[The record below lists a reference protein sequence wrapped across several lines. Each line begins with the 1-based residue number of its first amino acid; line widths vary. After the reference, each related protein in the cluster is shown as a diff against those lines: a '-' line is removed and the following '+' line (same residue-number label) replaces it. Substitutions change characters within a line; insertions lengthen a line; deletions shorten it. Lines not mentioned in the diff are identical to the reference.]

1 MARRTEDKKTYYMSW
16 RLTEEQF
23 RIVDSIAKLLE
34 GNYSMA
40 LRFIINDF
48 ARRHGMSDG
57 NGLDLDLNVSSG
69 EEDGVLHKAL
79 V

>member
-1 MARRTEDKKTYYMSW
+1 MARRTEDKKIYYMSW
-16 RLTEEQF
+16 RLTEEQY
-23 RIVDSIAKLLE
+23 RIVDSVAKLLE

-57 NGLDLDLNVSSG
+57 NGLDLDLNISS
-69 EEDGVLHKAL
+69 EEKDGVLHEAL